1 MRTLLEKTRDRLKEA
16 GISDYYRMAQDLVCH
31 VFKVD
36 AVEIMT
42 RDYMPDRAKEAELF
56 EYTELCASGKP
67 IQYVINEA
75 HFLDIA
81 LYVDHRVLIPRPE
94 TEGLADIARQFVDL
108 RRRAGEETRVLD
120 ICTGSGCI
128 GLYLAKHNATVTLS
142 DISKD
147 ALDVAKWNASTLGL
161 TAEFIQSDLFEGI
174 TNDSVGDAYAY
185 KAADAAGD
193 AASGAGTLPQFD
205 IITANPPYIPSGVI
219 PTLDINVRAWE
230 PLEALDGGP
239 TGCEIPDRIIAAYDK
254 YLAKG
259 GLFLMEIGDDQGA
272 HFRALLPQAK
282 IIQDLEGHDRIV
294 ALRKA

>member
-1 MRTLLEKTRDRLKEA
+1 MRTLLEKTRERLKEA

-31 VFKVD
+31 VFKID

-42 RDYMPDRAKEAELF
+42 RNYMPDRAKEAELF
-56 EYTELCASGKP
+56 ELTELCASGKP
-67 IQYVINEA
+67 VQYVISEA
-75 HFLDIA
+75 QFLDIA

-108 RRRAGEETRVLD
+108 RRRAGQETRVLD

-128 GLYLAKHNATVTLS
+128 GLHLAKHNAVVTLS
-142 DISKD
+142 DISSD

-161 TAEFIQSDLFEGI
+161 TAEFVKSDLFENI
-174 TNDSVGDAYAY
+174 TKETVGDAYAY
-185 KAADAAGD
+185 KDGEY
-193 AASGAGTLPQFD
+193 PRFD
-205 IITANPPYIPSGVI
+205 IITANPPYIPSSVI

-239 TGCEIPDRIIAAYDK
+239 TGCEIPDRIIASYDK